1 MFFRRQEGRYRET
14 DRVTRYKLIKSGKH
28 WLRASTSLFGLF
40 KVLRGGIDTA
50 QVTTEVVE
58 DRVSTSLTGLDIL
71 KGIAAAGTVIG
82 GGIATQSHVYAN
94 EQTAVEKVVEGKEV
108 LANADQATLGTVGQ
122 DDQETPTSDT
132 TSQSLSESESVSA
145 SESASVSASTSA
157 SESASTSASVS
168 VSTSASESASTSA
181 SESASSSTSA
191 SESASTSAS
200 TSISASSTVAG
211 SQTAAKETVTEAG
224 KDTSSL
230 TDKVGESSET
240 ASTALEGKVT
250 LNTLISKVEKVS
262 DSTTNLSASATD
274 LVATTAATEATAKKV
289 EEDRKKLAKLS
300 AEMGEYLAKAVD
312 LPDTDTA
319 ILKVQNAIIEI
330 ENALKDPNADLTKA
344 IQTATSARNAIANVV
359 LNANSDQLNNPNGQ
373 ANSQIDGTRSTDSQ
387 NQSKLDTEKEIL
399 DQNLSEAEIL
409 KKLASDYA
417 ASVTNAD
424 QKAVIEQAI
433 ASVQKEITASTDLLS
448 TNASLQSYA
457 EQRKRLGDSIDQL
470 MASMNAAGFSGNTTV
485 NGAPAI
491 SASLNVAK
499 GETKVY
505 TGKGVDS
512 VYNVPIYYKLTVT
525 NNGSKLTFV
534 YTISYDNPTTS
545 TVEKQN
551 VGFNHTLY
559 NTGTSRQTMF
569 TLGKGLGTPSPSSV
583 TSYLTDSSGKKFT
596 NNNRLKDATTPIT
609 TNGTGNYTWGNGGQM
624 IGYFARQGYGL
635 TSTWTVPITGTDTS
649 FTFTPYAG
657 ADDDT
662 RFTNYFNNKIIESE
676 SSTTSQSLSQSKSL
690 SVSASQSAS
699 VSASTSASASASTS
713 ASK

>member
-82 GGIATQSHVYAN
+82 GGIATQSHIYAN
-94 EQTAVEKVVEGKEV
+94 EQTAVEKVVEGNEV
-108 LANADQATLGTVGQ
+108 LANVDQVTLGTVGQ
-122 DDQETPTSDT
+122 GDQETPTSDT
-132 TSQSLSESESVSA
+132 TSQSLSESESV
-145 SESASVSASTSA
+145 
-157 SESASTSASVS
+157 SASTSASVS

-211 SQTAAKETVTEAG
+211 SQTAAKETVT
-224 KDTSSL
+224 DTSTS
-230 TDKVGESSET
+230 TDKVGESSEMP
-240 ASTALEGKVT
+240 STTLEGKVT
-250 LNTLISKVEKVS
+250 FANQISKVEKVA

-330 ENALKDPNADLTKA
+330 ENALKDPNVDLSEV
-344 IQTATSARNAIANVV
+344 IQTATSARNSIANVV

-373 ANSQIDGTRSTDSQ
+373 AIPQNGTTRSTDSQ
-387 NQSKLDTEKEIL
+387 NQSKLNSEKEIL

-433 ASVQKEITASTDLLS
+433 ANVQKEITASTDLLS

-485 NGAPAI
+485 NL
-491 SASLNVAK
+491 SL
-499 GETKVY
+499 
-505 TGKGVDS
+505 
-512 VYNVPIYYKLTVT
+512 IH
-525 NNGSKLTFV
+525 
-534 YTISYDNPTTS
+534 I
-545 TVEKQN
+545 
-551 VGFNHTLY
+551 
-559 NTGTSRQTMF
+559 
-569 TLGKGLGTPSPSSV
+569 
-583 TSYLTDSSGKKFT
+583 
-596 NNNRLKDATTPIT
+596 
-609 TNGTGNYTWGNGGQM
+609 
-624 IGYFARQGYGL
+624 
-635 TSTWTVPITGTDTS
+635 
-649 FTFTPYAG
+649 
-657 ADDDT
+657 
-662 RFTNYFNNKIIESE
+662 
-676 SSTTSQSLSQSKSL
+676 
-690 SVSASQSAS
+690 
-699 VSASTSASASASTS
+699 
-713 ASK
+713 